1 MAWIQSSWRSSNTAV
16 RNAGEKGGGGG
27 GGGGGGEDRRLSTI
41 IYTIYCLQELN
52 WNLPEGVAWT
62 VCVKRK
68 ALAQNLR
75 NFWKTIQ
82 WECRLLKQP
91 PCHTIRYLF
100 KKRKSVFASSELKKM
115 VQFYCV
121 RIYLGIEIVS
131 CYLLLRMARMDMD
144 WNLMKEFVWYIRD
157 LKIRRR
163 RRQRER
169 HKSNRFN

>member
-82 WECRLLKQP
+82 WEWRLLKRP
-91 PCHTIRYLF
+91 LCHTIRYLF
-100 KKRKSVFASSELKKM
+100 KKRKSVCASSEQKKNGPVLLCKTILRYRNCFMLSFATDGKDGHGLKLDEGI
-115 VQFYCV
+115 CL
-121 RIYLGIEIVS
+121 IY
-131 CYLLLRMARMDMD
+131 
-144 WNLMKEFVWYIRD
+144 
-157 LKIRRR
+157 
-163 RRQRER
+163 
-169 HKSNRFN
+169 